1 MDAASVSK
9 VHKSFGSKVA
19 LRGVS
24 FRLPKYG
31 VVGLLGPNG
40 AGKSTMIR
48 MLAGVLQPDS
58 GTVLI
63 GGTPPSRV
71 EVRSH
76 IGWLPEHNPLPLH
89 RTVQDWVVEASQSR
103 GGTKRQAYDALD
115 RCDLALHADRP
126 IGVLSKGWRQLVGLA
141 AALAHQ
147 PEVLILDEPSTGMD
161 PLRRRWFRSLL
172 RELGA
177 ERSVLLS
184 SHLLDEAERVC
195 DEAILLSEGSVRALG
210 PLTHILA
217 LSGGSDLDEAF
228 VHALMP
234 KGAK

>member
-63 GGTPPSRV
+63 GGTPPSQV

-103 GGTKRQAYDALD
+103 GGTKMQAFDALD
-115 RCDLALHADRP
+115 RCDLALHADP
-126 IGVLSKGWRQLVGLA
+126 VSY
-141 AALAHQ
+141 
-147 PEVLILDEPSTGMD
+147 T
-161 PLRRRWFRSLL
+161 
-172 RELGA
+172 
-177 ERSVLLS
+177 
-184 SHLLDEAERVC
+184 HLTLPTTPYV
-195 DEAILLSEGSVRALG
+195 
-210 PLTHILA
+210 
-217 LSGGSDLDEAF
+217 
-228 VHALMP
+228 
-234 KGAK
+234 

>member
-58 GTVLI
+58 GMVLI
-63 GGTPPSRV
+63 GGTPPSQV

-103 GGTKRQAYDALD
+103 GAPKSRRLTHWTGAIS
-115 RCDLALHADRP
+115 RCMP
-126 IGVLSKGWRQLVGLA
+126 IVPLGLSAKAGDNWWA
-141 AALAHQ
+141 
-147 PEVLILDEPSTGMD
+147 
-161 PLRRRWFRSLL
+161 LRR
-172 RELGA
+172 
-177 ERSVLLS
+177 
-184 SHLLDEAERVC
+184 
-195 DEAILLSEGSVRALG
+195 
-210 PLTHILA
+210 P
-217 LSGGSDLDEAF
+217 
-228 VHALMP
+228 
-234 KGAK
+234 

>member
-63 GGTPPSRV
+63 GGTPPSQV
-71 EVRSH
+71 EVRS
-76 IGWLPEHNPLPLH
+76 
-89 RTVQDWVVEASQSR
+89 
-103 GGTKRQAYDALD
+103 
-115 RCDLALHADRP
+115 
-126 IGVLSKGWRQLVGLA
+126 
-141 AALAHQ
+141 
-147 PEVLILDEPSTGMD
+147 
-161 PLRRRWFRSLL
+161 
-172 RELGA
+172 
-177 ERSVLLS
+177 
-184 SHLLDEAERVC
+184 
-195 DEAILLSEGSVRALG
+195 
-210 PLTHILA
+210 
-217 LSGGSDLDEAF
+217 
-228 VHALMP
+228 
-234 KGAK
+234 